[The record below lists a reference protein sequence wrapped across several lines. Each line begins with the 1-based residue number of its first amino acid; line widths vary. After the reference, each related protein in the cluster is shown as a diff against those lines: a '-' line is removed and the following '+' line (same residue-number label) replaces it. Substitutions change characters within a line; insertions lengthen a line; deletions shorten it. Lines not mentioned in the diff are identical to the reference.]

1 MQSMFS
7 SVSTIHILSIFTSTN
22 QNTIDNN
29 PCGLQNYNSIPN
41 WNFGTWDIWA
51 RTISPN
57 PNVKIYIGAPASAS
71 AAGGGYVDA
80 ATLTNIALTTRK
92 NFPSFGGVMFW
103 DASQAY
109 KNGRIDAA
117 LKTALKSGEV
127 CDNSFV
133 YPACSAPAYVS
144 GTSYTAG
151 TSVSKE

>member
-1 MQSMFS
+1 MVFIW
-7 SVSTIHILSIFTSTN
+7 TNRIFA
-22 QNTIDNN
+22 DNN
-29 PCGLQNYNSIPN
+29 PCGLQNYNSISN
-41 WNFGTWDIWA
+41 WNFGIWDIWA

-57 PNVKIYIGAPASAS
+57 PNVKIYIGAPASSS

-80 ATLTNIALTTRK
+80 ATLTNIALTTRT

-117 LKTALKSGEV
+117 LKTALKSGEK
-127 CDNSFV
+127 CDGSFT
-133 YPACSAPAYVS
+133 YPACSAAAYVS

-151 TSVSKE
+151 TSVSYK